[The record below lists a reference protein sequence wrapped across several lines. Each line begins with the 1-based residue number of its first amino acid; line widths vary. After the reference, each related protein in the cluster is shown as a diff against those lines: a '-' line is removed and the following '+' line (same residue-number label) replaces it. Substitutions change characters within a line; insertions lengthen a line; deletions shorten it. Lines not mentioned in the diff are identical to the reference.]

1 MILNLDTERLRTLA
15 EVRAFLDGSD
25 PVDFRLADRDDAYAF
40 ARRTLVRF
48 RYPELDKPA
57 KGLLR
62 RFLGKVTGLSRAQL
76 TRLIGQYRATG
87 RIEDRRRGPARP
99 FERRYTA
106 ADVRQLAEADEILG
120 DLCGAATRRV
130 MQRQF
135 EIFGDPRYE
144 RLAGLSNGHL
154 YRLRG
159 STTYRRRRTSL
170 AKTRPVRIAIGE
182 RRKPHPGGRPGFLRV
197 DSVHQGDLDGEKGIH
212 LINVVDEVT
221 QYEFVGAV
229 EAISE
234 AFLLPVLEA
243 LIDAFPFRIMGFH
256 TDNASRRDAP
266 ARSTSTTASPSCSTS
281 STSRS
286 SPSRARGTP
295 TTTPSSR
302 ARTAPSSGTIS
313 AAPTSPGGTRRS
325 STASPATCCR
335 RSSTTTGPAT
345 SQSRPSAR
353 TAG

>member
-25 PVDFRLADRDDAYAF
+25 LVDFRLADRDDTYAF
-40 ARRTLVRF
+40 VRRTLVRF

-87 RIEDRRRGPARP
+87 RIEDRRRGPTRP

-106 ADVRQLAEADEILG
+106 ADVRQLAEVDEILG
-120 DLCGAATRRV
+120 GLCGAATRRV

-135 EIFGDPRYE
+135 DIFGDPRYE

-197 DSVHQGDLDGEKGIH
+197 DSVHQGDLDGEKGVY
-212 LINVVDEVT
+212 LINIVDEVT
-221 QYEFVGAV
+221 QYEFVGAI

-234 AFLLPVLEA
+234 AFLQAQRAQKLRCSTPTLGGFYWDIGRWHFDVFARCGPLKEEGRLDHQANVLPTYGSEFVEVQACDIDPGETVRAPRRLIEA
-243 LIDAFPFRIMGFH
+243 AKDVDQRGLPG
-256 TDNASRRDAP
+256 SRRADYANKL
-266 ARSTSTTASPSCSTS
+266 ASLDP
-281 STSRS
+281 
-286 SPSRARGTP
+286 
-295 TTTPSSR
+295 
-302 ARTAPSSGTIS
+302 
-313 AAPTSPGGTRRS
+313 
-325 STASPATCCR
+325 
-335 RSSTTTGPAT
+335 
-345 SQSRPSAR
+345 
-353 TAG
+353 